1 MTQTIPDIHH
11 VTTIAIDPQA
21 NIDFYTQVLGHRFV
35 KETESLRSLLICRK
49 SGETHSPPSLVWRR
63 SLSKSTTRRR

>member
-1 MTQTIPDIHH
+1 MTQTIPGIHH

-21 NIDFYTQVLGHRFV
+21 NIDFYTQVLGHQFV

-49 SGETHSPPSLVWRR
+49 SGRNSFTAFTCVETM
-63 SLSKSTTRRR
+63 SK